1 MESTR
6 CINYYSS
13 GHVREIHYYSID
25 KDGFHIYHR
34 EDGPVWITYDPSNC
48 IRCVQWLQHGRLHR
62 LDGPAYTTYYSDMV
76 ESSNSYYINGDEISP
91 EDYVFTVKLG
101 YQLKRGKDRNLALLN
116 IKHEYKYIRE
126 ICENILSEKNI
137 IFLT

>member
-1 MESTR
+1 
-6 CINYYSS
+6 
-13 GHVREIHYYSID
+13 
-25 KDGFHIYHR
+25 
-34 EDGPVWITYDPSNC
+34 
-48 IRCVQWLQHGRLHR
+48 
-62 LDGPAYTTYYSDMV
+62 MV